1 MTSTMA
7 LTQHAEIEFLM
18 LPVRVSSYLHSELS
32 QPHCWERD
40 VTKPGGREVGNKAEP
55 KPICHSAT
63 GVLTIIGCHHF
74 LIRPVSKKCSNKTA
88 LRKEHPQAHPRPRT
102 LLTARTYSELCY
114 LCTHTSHRD
123 MQTHQMCQNTPR
135 TDPKNKT
142 GWVTHYR
149 VNWLPVLQGCPE
161 KTRNGNV

>member
-88 LRKEHPQAHPRPRT
+88 LRKEHPQAHPRPEPSLLHVHIQSCVIYVHTHHIETCKHIKCVRT
-102 LLTARTYSELCY
+102 RHVPTLRIKQVGLHIIE
-114 LCTHTSHRD
+114 
-123 MQTHQMCQNTPR
+123 
-135 TDPKNKT
+135 
-142 GWVTHYR
+142 
-149 VNWLPVLQGCPE
+149 
-161 KTRNGNV
+161 